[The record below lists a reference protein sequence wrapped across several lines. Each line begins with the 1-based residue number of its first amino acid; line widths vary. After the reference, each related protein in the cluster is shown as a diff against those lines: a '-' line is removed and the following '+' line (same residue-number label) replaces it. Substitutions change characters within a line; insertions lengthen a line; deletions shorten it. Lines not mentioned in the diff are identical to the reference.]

1 MSDIESITYEIT
13 EDDLKSYNP
22 KSRTPILEI
31 LKDMGA
37 PIIGSDYLEID
48 LKNYRV
54 VRYDTWWKNGIMT
67 FEFERRT

>member
-1 MSDIESITYEIT
+1 MSDIESTTYEIT
-13 EDDLKSYNP
+13 EDDIKSYDG
-22 KSRTPILEI
+22 KSKTPILEI

-37 PIIGSDYLEID
+37 PIIGTTYLEID

-54 VRYDTWWKNGIMT
+54 VRYETGWKNGTMT